1 MYKFPIFFT
10 LCAKKKLICST
21 AQDAK
26 NNRFLYK
33 YLYHF
38 FFADL
43 VQANLCA
50 IKIKLNNF
58 IRKRNKCKSRYAA
71 AVKANLKIDRE
82 SMTFVM
88 CRLYL
93 LRIYL

>member
-1 MYKFPIFFT
+1 MCLT
-10 LCAKKKLICST
+10 S
-21 AQDAK
+21 QDAK
-26 NNRFLYK
+26 NNRFLCK
-33 YLYHF
+33 YLFH

-58 IRKRNKCKSRYAA
+58 IRKRNKYKSRYAA

-88 CRLYL
+88 CRLY
-93 LRIYL
+93 IC